1 MQRLWAPWR
10 AKYIVGN
17 CKRKGCLFCEKLKER
32 KDEENYILFRG
43 KHCMVMLNAYP
54 YNNGHLMIAPYRH
67 ICSIEELSKEET
79 EEVMEVLFEMVRV
92 VKEVLHPEGFNI
104 GINLGK
110 AGGAGIIDHL
120 HLHIVPRWVG
130 DSNFMLTLSETKV
143 ISEALSKTYHKLK
156 ERVNQN

>member
-10 AKYIVGN
+10 TKYIVGN

-54 YNNGHLMIAPYRH
+54 YNNGHLMIVPYRH
-67 ICSIEELSKEET
+67 ICSVEELSKEET
-79 EEVMEVLFEMVRV
+79 EEMMEVLFKMVRV
-92 VKEVLHPEGFNI
+92 VKEVMHPEGFNI

-110 AGGAGIIDHL
+110 AGGAGIVDHL

-156 ERVNQN
+156 ERINQN